1 MDICQKKYHL
11 RSSYFFQTGIGNWW
25 SNYLQFVIVLKS
37 TVQSE
42 KFLSRNN
49 GTSKMVEKDKHRV
62 VVVAVLTIIPATG
75 LLLAFFVFVSVDSNF
90 WSAMKNF
97 LSNIFR
103 GFQIDSIVFQNCNF
117 LANNFMK
124 QRISRF

>member
-1 MDICQKKYHL
+1 M
-11 RSSYFFQTGIGNWW
+11 
-25 SNYLQFVIVLKS
+25 VLKS

-62 VVVAVLTIIPATG
+62 VVAVLIIIPATG
-75 LLLAFFVFVSVDSNF
+75 LLLAFFVFVFVDSNF
-90 WSAMKNF
+90 WSAMQNF

-103 GFQIDSIVFQNCNF
+103 GFQVDEIVFRNCNF
-117 LANNFMK
+117 
-124 QRISRF
+124 